1 MGNCKAYY
9 GSADDKDDWGS
20 TSGEGDDMEDGDS
33 REDVIKTN
41 EVLWKQKFIKKSVS
55 RIQEDVIHYKY
66 KLAKGC
72 FWKLK

>member
-1 MGNCKAYY
+1 
-9 GSADDKDDWGS
+9 
-20 TSGEGDDMEDGDS
+20 MEDGDS

-72 FWKLK
+72 F